1 MDLTKLENRYSL
13 NESEILVLRFILED
27 LDRALKFGIKEI
39 AKNNYCST
47 TVVVNLA
54 KKMKY
59 SGFTDMIY
67 NLKFIY
73 ENKYNENNNEN
84 EIFKLNL
91 NNKYHIYNENK
102 DSFNKIKEMLE
113 LNKKNLIL
121 LYGVG
126 FSEIIAKYFQLK
138 LLNNGYL
145 SIFSNQHQIYEATNL
160 APKVVILV
168 SKSGETGS
176 VLTILKKAR
185 NSGTKVIVFTNELRN
200 TMGELADITF
210 KLSDTNKLD
219 DRNIDGN
226 EFFPNCLF
234 CFEMII
240 EFLK

>member
-1 MDLTKLENRYSL
+1 MDLTKLQNRYNL
-13 NESEILVLRFILED
+13 NESELLVLKFILED

-39 AKNNYCST
+39 AQNNFCST

-73 ENKYNENNNEN
+73 QNKSEPLKEKEYFFDLDLNSKLEIYERNESEF
-84 EIFKLNL
+84 FKL
-91 NNKYHIYNENK
+91 K
-102 DSFNKIKEMLE
+102 DILTAYKDK
-113 LNKKNLIL
+113 LIL

-138 LLNNGYL
+138 LLNNSYL
-145 SIFSNQHQIYEATNL
+145 SIFSNQHQNYEATNL
-160 APKVVILV
+160 APSLVIIV

-176 VLTILKKAR
+176 ALTILKKAR
-185 NSGTKVIVFTNELRN
+185 ENGAKVVAFTNENRN
-200 TMGELADITF
+200 TIGELADINF
-210 KLSDTNKLD
+210 KLYDSNKLD
-219 DRNIDGN
+219 DRNINAN
-226 EFFPNCLF
+226 EFFPNCVL

-240 EFLK
+240 EFVK

>member
-1 MDLTKLENRYSL
+1 MDLTKLENRYNL
-13 NESEILVLRFILED
+13 NESEMLVLKFILED

-39 AKNNYCST
+39 AKNNFCST
-47 TVVVNLA
+47 TVIVNLA

-73 ENKYNENNNEN
+73 TNKND
-84 EIFKLNL
+84 EIKDKDKIFNLNL
-91 NNKYHIYNENK
+91 DNKFDIYNENK
-102 DSFNKIKEMLE
+102 ESFDKIKELLE
-113 LNKKNLIL
+113 VNKKNLIL

-126 FSEIIAKYFQLK
+126 FSEIVAKYFQLK

-145 SIFSNQHQIYEATNL
+145 SIFSNQHQNYEATNL
-160 APKVVILV
+160 APKVIVLV

-176 VLTILKKAR
+176 ALTILKKAR
-185 NSGTKVIVFTNELRN
+185 NNNAKVIVFTNENRN
-200 TMGELADITF
+200 TLGELADITF
-210 KLSDTNKLD
+210 KLHDTNKLD
-219 DRNIDGN
+219 DRNISGN
-226 EFFPNCLF
+226 EFFPNCLL